1 MPRKK
6 FDIPRFISFDMQ
18 EMDAIQSTMTDE
30 ELGSWWRKAIRDVR
44 SGCRSNDVDE
54 FIKDQYQVAE
64 TRMAKRQ
71 EIDAR
76 KYLKNKHNDQVA
88 EGRNFDQGPATLTH
102 NGQTFRQ
109 EAANGNAAD
118 DSKVP
123 PSCTNFADAST
134 REGEDERVRTGNRG
148 NLESG
153 TSAKTL
159 DSKVDAPT
167 GNAGENNHSPQGSI
181 LESATS
187 TAVAKPLKKPYGE
200 NKHVLLTDEEG
211 AKLREAYGTDLA
223 IAINILDGYI
233 ENNGKA
239 AKRYKSH
246 YMVLRRGNWVWDKV
260 QNMKLT
266 EKRLENASN
275 GHKNF
280 KAEER
285 EATARFIRGESVNH
299 DSKINDS
306 ELSMEELKQLYG

>member
-1 MPRKK
+1 MARPKNL
-6 FDIPRFISFDMQ
+6 IPRYVTFDMQ
-18 EMDAIQSTMTDE
+18 LMDIIQARMPNDSD
-30 ELGSWWRKAIRDVR
+30 LGAWWRNAVREIR
-44 SGCRSNDVDE
+44 SGCEGENVDTYILAQFE
-54 FIKDQYQVAE
+54 RANE
-64 TRMAKRQ
+64 RMAKRQ

-76 KYLKNKHNDQVA
+76 KYLKNKHNDQVTSSDIST
-88 EGRNFDQGPATLTH
+88 NDSQ
-102 NGQTFRQ
+102 Q

-118 DSKVP
+118 DRKAP
-123 PSCTNFADAST
+123 PSCTNFADGDT
-134 REGEDERVRTGNRG
+134 REGSLNIYNAGNRAH
-148 NLESG
+148 LESR
-153 TSAKTL
+153 TSANTFG
-159 DSKVDAPT
+159 SKVDAPV

-211 AKLREAYGTDLA
+211 AKLRELYGHDLA
-223 IAINILDGYI
+223 VAINILDGYI

-266 EKRLENASN
+266 EKRLENA
-275 GHKNF
+275 GGKAKNF

-285 EATARFIRGESVNH
+285 EAMARFIRGESVNH
-299 DSKINDS
+299 DSKVNDS

>member
-1 MPRKK
+1 
-6 FDIPRFISFDMQ
+6 
-18 EMDAIQSTMTDE
+18 MDAIQSTMTNE

-44 SGCRSNDVDE
+44 SGCRSNDVDD
-54 FIKDQYQVAE
+54 FIKEQYKVTE
-64 TRMAKRQ
+64 SRMQKRQ
-71 EIDAR
+71 QTNQA
-76 KYLKNKHNDQVA
+76 YYNKHNDQVTVPSA
-88 EGRNFDQGPATLTH
+88 SVNA
-102 NGQTFRQ
+102 NGSQQ
-109 EAANGNAAD
+109 EAANGNTAD
-118 DSKVP
+118 DCKAQ
-123 PSCTNFADAST
+123 PSCTNFADGDT
-134 REGEDERVRTGNRG
+134 REGSLNIANTGNRAH
-148 NLESG
+148 LESG
-153 TSAKTL
+153 TSAKTSG
-159 DSKVDAPT
+159 SKVDAPT

-211 AKLREAYGTDLA
+211 AKLRELYGHDLA
-223 IAINILDGYI
+223 VAINILDGYI

-266 EKRLENASN
+266 EKRLENA
-275 GHKNF
+275 GGKAKNF

-285 EATARFIRGESVNH
+285 EAMARFIRGESVNH
-299 DSKINDS
+299 DSKVNDS

>member
-1 MPRKK
+1 MARPKN
-6 FDIPRFISFDMQ
+6 DIPRFISFDMQ
-18 EMDAIQSTMTDE
+18 EMDAIQSTMTNE

-44 SGCRSNDVDE
+44 SGCRSNDVDD
-54 FIKDQYQVAE
+54 FIKEQYQVAE
-64 TRMAKRQ
+64 SRMQKRQ
-71 EIDAR
+71 QTNQA
-76 KYLKNKHNDQVA
+76 YYNKHNDQVTVPSA
-88 EGRNFDQGPATLTH
+88 SVNA
-102 NGQTFRQ
+102 NGSQQ

-118 DSKVP
+118 DCKTP
-123 PSCTNFADAST
+123 PSCTNFADGDT
-134 REGEDERVRTGNRG
+134 REGSLNFANTGNRAH
-148 NLESG
+148 LESG
-153 TSAKTL
+153 TSAKTFG
-159 DSKVDAPT
+159 SKVDAPT
-167 GNAGENNHSPQGSI
+167 GNAGDELAMPARVV

-211 AKLREAYGTDLA
+211 AKLRELYGHDLA
-223 IAINILDGYI
+223 VAINILDGYI

-266 EKRLENASN
+266 EKRLENA
-275 GHKNF
+275 GGKAKNF

-285 EATARFIRGESVNH
+285 EAMARFIRGESVNH
-299 DSKINDS
+299 DSKVNDS

>member
-1 MPRKK
+1 MARPKNL
-6 FDIPRFISFDMQ
+6 IPRYVTFDMQ
-18 EMDAIQSTMTDE
+18 LMDIIQARMPNDSD
-30 ELGSWWRKAIRDVR
+30 LGAWWRNAVREIR
-44 SGCRSNDVDE
+44 SGCEGQNVDTYILAQFE
-54 FIKDQYQVAE
+54 RANE
-64 TRMAKRQ
+64 RMAKRQ

-76 KYLKNKHNDQVA
+76 KYLKNKHNDQVTVPSA
-88 EGRNFDQGPATLTH
+88 SVNA
-102 NGQTFRQ
+102 NGSQQ

-123 PSCTNFADAST
+123 TSCTNFADAST
-134 REGEDERVRTGNRG
+134 REGEDERVHTDNRG

-153 TSAKTL
+153 TSAKTSG
-159 DSKVDAPT
+159 SKVDAPT

-187 TAVAKPLKKPYGE
+187 TAVAKPLKNAYGE

-246 YMVLRRGNWVWDKV
+246 YLVLRRGNWVWDKV